1 MSISTLADHQKAS
14 ATVKGHHGWKLVD
27 GKHQYVPVSWSK
39 EENEFPKWRYH
50 AIKDPKL
57 IQNKAEEDRLT
68 PSVDGWQNLP
78 VTASDDDWQGQL
90 TRQTAQIVT
99 PAHVEFCQ
107 AEGYGI
113 QNVPELQT
121 LLNDPQKV
129 TTKARQAFFAA
140 ADKWIK
146 ANKGGKQQKAS

>member
-1 MSISTLADHQKAS
+1 MNIAEQQKAV
-14 ATVKGHHGWKLVD
+14 TIVKGHHKYQLVD
-27 GKHQYVPVSWSK
+27 GKHQYVPQSWTPA
-39 EENEFPKWRYH
+39 ENEFPKWRYH

-57 IQNKAEEDRLT
+57 VQNKTEEDKLT
-68 PSVDGWQNLP
+68 PGTDGWQNLP
-78 VTASDDDWQGQL
+78 VTAQEDDWQGQL

-129 TTKARQAFFAA
+129 TAKARQAFFAA

-146 ANKGGKQQKAS
+146 ATKGGKQQKAS